1 MFFTRLKKYLHFLRS
16 IFRVNVGLF
25 RGMWKLAKI
34 TQPTITF
41 FGGSRLSQ
49 EDPHSIIVCQLA
61 KMLAKKGF
69 SIITGGGPGIME
81 AANLGAVEYVNS
93 KGKKKEEVVTMGIGV
108 ARIGGANKYV
118 QEYIRLPYFFIRK
131 WLLVRNAV
139 GFIVGPGGFGT
150 LDELAEVLTLIQTYH
165 KQKTPIVLIGTKY
178 WKPFLD
184 WVERSPLKSGLL
196 TEKDAALLNITD
208 DAEEAYKM
216 ITIACT
222 AESVS
227 GIDAKPMEKKKK

>member
-34 TQPTITF
+34 SQPTITF
-41 FGGSRLSQ
+41 FGGSRLSL
-49 EDPHSIIVCQLA
+49 EDPHSVVVCQLA
-61 KMLAKKGF
+61 RMLAQKGF

-81 AANLGAVEYVNS
+81 AANLGAVEYANS
-93 KGKKKEEVVTMGIGV
+93 KGKQKEKLVTMGIGV

-139 GFIVGPGGFGT
+139 GFVVGPGGFGT

-165 KQKTPIVLIGTKY
+165 MPKTPIVLIGKKY

-184 WVERSPLKSGLL
+184 WVEKSPLKSGLL
-196 TEKDAALLNITD
+196 TAKDAALLNITD
-208 DAEEAYKM
+208 DVDEAFKM
-216 ITIACT
+216 ITMACT
-222 AESVS
+222 AESVC
-227 GIDAKPMEKKKK
+227 GIEAKPVEKKKK